1 MEKMN
6 CSHCQH
12 YQLNYGYNVERYY
25 PRNHG
30 VCTYYLDNRLKHCDD
45 ICDYFQEKENQQI
58 NSMIFNEIAIKELK
72 KAKDIIDHLWQT
84 LQS

>member
-1 MEKMN
+1 M
-6 CSHCQH
+6 
-12 YQLNYGYNVERYY
+12 
-25 PRNHG
+25 
-30 VCTYYLDNRLKHCDD
+30 
-45 ICDYFQEKENQQI
+45 CDYFQEKENQQI